1 MDIEGIVLA
10 AGFSKRAGIFKME
23 LMIDNKTMIEH
34 SIQGMYDIC
43 SRIIV
48 VGGYKIEI
56 IKEILKKYPKVDI
69 IFNRNYK
76 KGMFSSVKTG
86 IQHIKSDKFFLL
98 PGDVPFV
105 KEAVYKKMLSIQGD
119 IVIPSYK
126 GRKGH
131 PVLIKSYLINEILAE
146 PKNSNLKIFINKK
159 GYTLAEVEDE
169 AILLDIDT
177 LEDYKKAENKSY
189 GSTLVRG

>member
-1 MDIEGIVLA
+1 MDIDGIVLA

-48 VGGYKIEI
+48 VGGYKIWI
-56 IKEILKKYPKVDI
+56 IRKILKNYKKVKI
-69 IFNRNYK
+69 VLNRNYK
-76 KGMFSSVKTG
+76 KGMFSSVKIG

-98 PGDVPFV
+98 PGDIPFV
-105 KEAVYKKMLSIQGD
+105 KKGIYKKMLSIQGD

-146 PKNSNLKIFINKK
+146 PENSNLKIFINRK
-159 GYTLAEVEDE
+159 GYTLIEVEDE
-169 AILLDIDT
+169 AILRDIDT
-177 LEDYKKAENKSY
+177 LEDYNKLKIRS
-189 GSTLVRG
+189 

>member
-10 AGFSKRAGIFKME
+10 AGFSKRAGVFKME
-23 LMIDNKTMIEH
+23 LMIDNKTMIEQ

-69 IFNRNYK
+69 IFNKNYK
-76 KGMFSSVKTG
+76 KGMFSSVKAG
-86 IQHIKSDKFFLL
+86 IQHTKSDKFFLL

-105 KEAVYKKMLSIQGD
+105 KKGVYKKMLSIQGD

-131 PVLIKSYLINEILAE
+131 PVLIKSTLKDEILAE
-146 PKNSNLKIFINKK
+146 PENSNLKIFINKK
-159 GYTLAEVEDE
+159 GYTLAEVEDK

-177 LEDYKKAENKSY
+177 LEDYDKSK
-189 GSTLVRG
+189 VRG